1 MIVESIAGLILLIGG
16 WYTLAH
22 LVARRINKRVAERCN
37 CEVLKTVGG
46 PDSLYLDLVCGGV
59 RLGLFQYR
67 LPWDNPFNLLASLF
81 SGRRPYTVVRF
92 KTAGEVGVFD
102 ASRRGEGKRIG
113 SFYVV
118 NTSAPRGLLERI
130 LEAAE
135 KSDVW
140 RVTAS
145 GGVLQL
151 LIPHTDCKRAVETA
165 LNFYKILS

>member
-1 MIVESIAGLILLIGG
+1 MVVETIAGLILLIGT
-16 WYTLAH
+16 WYSLAH
-22 LVARRINKRVAERCN
+22 LVARRHNRRVAERCN

-46 PDSLYLDLVCGGV
+46 PDSLYLDLECDGV
-59 RLGLFQYR
+59 RLGLFQHR
-67 LPWDNPFNLLASLF
+67 LPWDNPINLMAALL

-92 KTAGEVGVFD
+92 KTPVEVGVFD
-102 ASRRGEGKRIG
+102 ASRRGAGRRVG

-118 NTSAPRGLLERI
+118 NTSAPRALVEMVLQ
-130 LEAAE
+130 AAE
-135 KSDVW
+135 RSGVW

-165 LNFYKILS
+165 LNFYKLLS